1 MSRRRQRDAAAP
13 AAPPDPRLARARTIA
28 RLLDSAA
35 GIPGTGLRVGLD
47 PVLGLVPGL
56 GDVAGAALSGY
67 VVLTA
72 ARMGAPAP
80 LVARMLANVALDTAV
95 GSVPLLGDLFDAGWK
110 SNTRNV
116 ALLERHLGEPAGAGR
131 TAATSRAGVFVVG
144 LVLLLLAAGGL
155 FLTYVVVRAL
165 IGAIR

>member
-1 MSRRRQRDAAAP
+1 VTPTEETA
-13 AAPPDPRLARARTIA
+13 LAQLRGLTRVTRIMDGAIT
-28 RLLDSAA
+28 
-35 GIPGTGLRVGLD
+35 IPGTGIRVGLD
-47 PVLGLVPGL
+47 PVLGLIPGL

-116 ALLERHLGEPAGAGR
+116 ALLERHLGQPSGGAPGTR
-131 TAATSRAGVFVVG
+131 GGVIVVG
-144 LVLLLLAAGGL
+144 LALLLLAAGGL
-155 FLTYVVVRAL
+155 FLTYMVVHAVFAL
-165 IGAIR
+165 LR